1 MSIVSFSYQSS
12 LPSDRS
18 SRFFLAKFVALS
30 LAFAESGLQW
40 FTPGLIQPLQPMMI
54 LLLHLTICD
63 SIGYEDAMGTKQLL
77 DRNFEL
83 VGNRMSEGRIIS
95 SNAKTEK
102 AKGRSAK
109 ANLIYCL
116 LAKLRTRTYERAGWD
131 LQHDDQNSGCPI
143 QNLSE
148 AIKMANAPFQT
159 GPVPVDHGSRVRTPD
174 EAGEMPPVPMDIAGD
189 EELDGFFEEFIETGM
204 ME

>member
-1 MSIVSFSYQSS
+1 MSIVLFSYQSS

-18 SRFFLAKFVALS
+18 SRFFLAKFVVLS
-30 LAFAESGLQW
+30 LEFAESGLLW
-40 FTPGLIQPLQPMMI
+40 FTPGLIKPLQPMMI

-63 SIGYEDAMGTKQLL
+63 AIDYEDAMGTKQLL

-83 VGNRMSEGRIIS
+83 VGNRMSQGRVVS
-95 SNAKTEK
+95 SDANTEK
-102 AKGRSAK
+102 SKGRSGK

-116 LAKLRTRTYERAGWD
+116 LAKLRTRTYERAGWH

-159 GPVPVDHGSRVRTPD
+159 KPVPVESGYKVRTPG
-174 EAGEMPPVPMDIAGD
+174 EAGKMPPEPIDIAGN
-189 EELDGFFEEFIETGM
+189 ELDGFFEEFIETGM
-204 ME
+204 IE